1 METHILCL
9 NLNKIVCSE
18 YCWAKAQA
26 EAWDYRRTV
35 NRHLDYIW
43 IYGSEKPS
51 FLIDIY
57 NKVCCKHYHS
67 LTLPL
72 CYLLLQISLLFC
84 FLSSSLFLLQCLGWI
99 FVSQRSIFFHS
110 HFPLSFF
117 LAYDTI
123 PINRGKGQRK
133 ANPTY
138 TIGFCISLS

>member
-1 METHILCL
+1 MEIHILCL
-9 NLNKIVCSE
+9 NLNKMVGSE

-26 EAWDYRRTV
+26 EAWDYRCTV

-57 NKVCCKHYHS
+57 NKGCCKHYHS

-84 FLSSSLFLLQCLGWI
+84 FLSSSLFLLQCLEWI
-99 FVSQRSIFFHS
+99 FVSRQSIYFIPTFLY
-110 HFPLSFF
+110 LSSWLLTPF
-117 LAYDTI
+117 LLTG
-123 PINRGKGQRK
+123 GKGQRK

-138 TIGFCISLS
+138 TIGFCILLS